1 MSFKPARA
9 ERPATW
15 PILFTSIPLIG
26 FRILVSVTWIPDSQR
41 SRDSGSL
48 SIPKAKNSRIQESRL
63 LDMGWN
69 MKFNVS
75 PRPSGGG
82 WGGGGGWGT
91 LLYIDM
97 YRPRVFATLWSEN
110 EYRLCSFWSGI
121 GCGFQ
126 GNYVSVR
133 RYLSFQFQT
142 CKKEREICEFEMDF
156 KKSFLL
162 LL

>member
-9 ERPATW
+9 ERPARW
-15 PILFTSIPLIG
+15 PILFTSIPVIG
-26 FRILVSVTWIPDSQR
+26 FRILVSVTWIPDAQR

-82 WGGGGGWGT
+82 GGT
-91 LLYIDM
+91 PLYIDM
-97 YRPRVFATLWSEN
+97 YRPRVFAPLWSESK
-110 EYRLCSFWSGI
+110 YRLCSFWSGI

-126 GNYVSVR
+126 GNCVSVR
-133 RYLSFQFQT
+133 RYLSLQFQMW
-142 CKKEREICEFEMDF
+142 KKEREICEFEIDF
-156 KKSFLL
+156 KKFFWLL
-162 LL
+162 L